1 MFSSFKERGA
11 RYAMLMLNPEQRKRG
26 VVAASLGNHAQA
38 VCYHGLQLG
47 IPVTVVMPIIAPM
60 MKIQKCREYKADVI
74 IEGKD
79 MSEAKKVAVS
89 LSKRNGWTY
98 ING

>member
-1 MFSSFKERGA
+1 
-11 RYAMLMLNPEQRKRG
+11 MLMLNTEQRQRG

-38 VCYHGLQLG
+38 VCYHGYQLG

-60 MKIQKCREYKADVI
+60 MKIQKCREFKANVI

-89 LSKRNGWTY
+89 LSRKNGLTY